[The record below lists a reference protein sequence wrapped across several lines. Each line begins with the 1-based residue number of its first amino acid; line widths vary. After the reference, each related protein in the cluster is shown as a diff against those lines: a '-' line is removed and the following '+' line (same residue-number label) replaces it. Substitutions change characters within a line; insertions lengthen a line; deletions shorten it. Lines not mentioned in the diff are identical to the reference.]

1 MSVSKTSVDNDQE
14 APGAFSGARR
24 ASPSPFFKRLL
35 KRDSILKVETG
46 CSYRHSAGPWEEA
59 WFSAC
64 LTACATDAESHPN
77 PSGFCR

>member
-14 APGAFSGARR
+14 APGAFSSARR
-24 ASPSPFFKRLL
+24 ASPSHFFKRLL
-35 KRDSILKVETG
+35 KRGSILKVETG
-46 CSYRHSAGPWEEA
+46 YSYRQSNRPWEEA

-64 LTACATDAESHPN
+64 LTACAADAESHLN